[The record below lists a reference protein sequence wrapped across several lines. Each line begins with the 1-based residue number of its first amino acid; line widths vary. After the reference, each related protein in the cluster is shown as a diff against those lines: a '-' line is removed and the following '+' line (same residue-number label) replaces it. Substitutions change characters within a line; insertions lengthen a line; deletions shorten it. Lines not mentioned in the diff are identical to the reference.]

1 MTQMYGHEKATGLE
15 SWQILIGLLGIRS
28 DAHINVADYGA
39 AMFYGIAID
48 KKVINNVTQNVM

>member
-1 MTQMYGHEKATGLE
+1 MTQMYGREKATGLG
-15 SWQILIGLLGIRS
+15 SRQILIGLLGIRNN
-28 DAHINVADYGA
+28 AHVNVADYGA

>member
-1 MTQMYGHEKATGLE
+1 MTRMYGREKAAGLG

-28 DAHINVADYGA
+28 VAHVNVADYGA
-39 AMFYGIAID
+39 AMVYGIAID

>member
-1 MTQMYGHEKATGLE
+1 MMQMYGREKATGPG

-28 DAHINVADYGA
+28 DAHVNVTDDGA
-39 AMFYGIAID
+39 AMVYGIAID

>member
-1 MTQMYGHEKATGLE
+1 MYGREKPTGLG

-28 DAHINVADYGA
+28 DAHVNVADYGA
-39 AMFYGIAID
+39 AMVYGIAID